1 MDKARI
7 NTERRHYL
15 EFTSKQVHIQDTFSG
30 VFFTERQKIIG
41 EKSVS
46 FTVWPTLKH
55 TQSHITSVCLVFLTH
70 THTHTH
76 THTRTHTHTHT
87 HTHRAHTTH
96 TESHRE
102 SE

>member
-70 THTHTH
+70 THTHIHSMYLVTH
-76 THTRTHTHTHT
+76 TSLTQLHTHLHMFACT
-87 HTHRAHTTH
+87 
-96 TESHRE
+96 
-102 SE
+102 